1 MNNQLLSDEE
11 LKNIK
16 DSMSSEDIQE
26 ILGSKFSLSISKN
39 DGADNIVVTALEIE
53 QTLGNNDIEKVLF
66 NDKLTND
73 EKEKLLCNIIPK
85 YVAVRMGIDES
96 KVGEPIQ
103 CNDLKEAMLISY
115 NNYINSYVDYET
127 QFGVFKIQRKDVKML
142 NSCYRTMIYCMIY
155 IIISNFFP
163 GLCIGNNFVYLVGT
177 LINVMLTYNMI
188 RVSIKLWRLAL
199 NEKDNQ

>member
-11 LKNIK
+11 LKNIE

-127 QFGVFKIQRKDVKML
+127 PFGVFKIQRKDVKMI

-163 GLCIGNNFVYLVGT
+163 GLCVGNNFVYLVGT
-177 LINVMLTYNMI
+177 IINVMLTYNMI

>member
-127 QFGVFKIQRKDVKML
+127 PFGVFKIQRKDVKML

>member
-1 MNNQLLSDEE
+1 M
-11 LKNIK
+11 
-16 DSMSSEDIQE
+16 
-26 ILGSKFSLSISKN
+26 
-39 DGADNIVVTALEIE
+39 
-53 QTLGNNDIEKVLF
+53 F

-127 QFGVFKIQRKDVKML
+127 PFGVFKIQRKDVKMI

-163 GLCIGNNFVYLVGT
+163 GLCVGNNFVYLVGT
-177 LINVMLTYNMI
+177 IINVMLTYNMI

>member
-26 ILGSKFSLSISKN
+26 ILGSKFSLSISKI

-103 CNDLKEAMLISY
+103 CNDLKEAMMISY

-127 QFGVFKIQRKDVKML
+127 PFGVFKIQRKDVKMI

>member
-85 YVAVRMGIDES
+85 YVAARMGIDES

-127 QFGVFKIQRKDVKML
+127 PFGVFKIQRKDVKMI

-163 GLCIGNNFVYLVGT
+163 GLCVGNNFVYLVGT

>member
-127 QFGVFKIQRKDVKML
+127 PFGVFKIQRKDVKML

-163 GLCIGNNFVYLVGT
+163 GLCVGNNFVYLVGT
-177 LINVMLTYNMI
+177 IINVMLTYNMI

>member
-127 QFGVFKIQRKDVKML
+127 PFGVFKIQRKDVKMI

-163 GLCIGNNFVYLVGT
+163 GLCVGNNFVYLVGT
-177 LINVMLTYNMI
+177 IINVMLTYNMI